1 MASPKR
7 LRILTHS
14 LPHFETRVL
23 DVLTGE
29 TMRLEDKVAWDV
41 EGKLEN
47 SVPESD
53 SSDDESASAIHGPM
67 NDMVPAIMPPGLDS

>member
-1 MASPKR
+1 M
-7 LRILTHS
+7 L
-14 LPHFETRVL
+14 
-23 DVLTGE
+23 
-29 TMRLEDKVAWDV
+29 LEDKVAWDV

-47 SVPESD
+47 SVPVSD